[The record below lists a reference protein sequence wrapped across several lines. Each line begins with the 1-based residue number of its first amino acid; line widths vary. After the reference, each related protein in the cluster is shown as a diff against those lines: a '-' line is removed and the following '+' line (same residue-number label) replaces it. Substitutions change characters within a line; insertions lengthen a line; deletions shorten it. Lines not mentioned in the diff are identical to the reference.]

1 MGEKK
6 VVEKSR
12 EEDTHL
18 YSVKGIEVNYP
29 ECLNALGDALT
40 IALVQGRSSRV
51 RK

>member
-6 VVEKSR
+6 VVGKGR
-12 EEDTHL
+12 EGNTHL

-29 ECLNALGDALT
+29 ECLIALGDALT
-40 IALVQGRSSRV
+40 NALAQGCSPGV